1 MNNHLVIYRKYRPQ
15 KFSEVIGQDHVV
27 KTLINALRTDKISH
41 AYLFSGPR
49 GTGKTTVAR
58 LLAKAVNCTSPER
71 SRQADKS
78 SYEPCNKCESCVEI
92 MENRAMDLIE
102 IDAASNRGI
111 DEVRELRERIRFA
124 PTHSKY
130 KVFVIDEAHQLTKEA
145 FNALLKTLEEPP
157 AHAIFILATTEPHKM
172 LPTILSRVQRFDFK
186 KISFADIVKRLEG
199 IAKSE
204 GIKTE
209 DKALRIIALNS
220 EGHMR
225 DAESM
230 FGQVIAFSDGK
241 EIKVHDVEEILGIV
255 DVNLAIKFVD
265 LIKDKKQSEV
275 LLFIDKFINQG
286 YDLVQFVESLI
297 NYSRALM
304 LLRVD
309 KNLSSLIKEELS
321 QEQMNTALK
330 QSESFSVAEISKII
344 EIFIE
349 ALYKMKHSTF
359 PQLEMELAAVEV
371 CERPA

>member
-1 MNNHLVIYRKYRPQ
+1 
-15 KFSEVIGQDHVV
+15 
-27 KTLINALRTDKISH
+27 
-41 AYLFSGPR
+41 LFSGPR

>member
-1 MNNHLVIYRKYRPQ
+1 
-15 KFSEVIGQDHVV
+15 
-27 KTLINALRTDKISH
+27 
-41 AYLFSGPR
+41 
-49 GTGKTTVAR
+49 
-58 LLAKAVNCTSPER
+58 
-71 SRQADKS
+71 
-78 SYEPCNKCESCVEI
+78 

-186 KISFADIVKRLEG
+186 KISFANIVKRLEG

-204 GIKTE
+204 GMKTE

-255 DVNLAIKFVD
+255 DINLAIKFVD

-286 YDLVQFVESLI
+286 YDLVQFIESLI

-330 QSESFSVAEISKII
+330 QSESFSVSEISKII